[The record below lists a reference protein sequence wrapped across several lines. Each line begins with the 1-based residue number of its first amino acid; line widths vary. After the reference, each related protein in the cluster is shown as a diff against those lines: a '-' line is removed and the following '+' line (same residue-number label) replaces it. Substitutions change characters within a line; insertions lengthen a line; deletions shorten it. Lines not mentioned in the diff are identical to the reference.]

1 MSTSTPQPQLRLLP
15 LREIHIAEGAN
26 PRRSFDEQALAELAD
41 SIKTHGVLQPL
52 VVTARPE
59 GGYTL
64 VAGERRY
71 RAAKLAK
78 LTEVPVAIRDGDEEA
93 IELAVD
99 ENLHRRDLNPV
110 EEAHAFQTILSSGR
124 LTKKQLAERV
134 SKSPQY
140 VTERLR
146 LLALP
151 EPIQQHVAAGAVPV
165 RMAKQ
170 LIEIAKVSEPVAV
183 CCVQLVADGH
193 AEVAELEERPERL
206 IGCLGDY
213 EWPDPQPIALA
224 VSSYMHWQ
232 LDDLPLPEGCDD
244 IIERVAALGEPVG
257 FRFGQEE
264 ADAARAYG
272 CLLEIKRDRFFAH
285 AYITDPV
292 FVADRIRLQLDQL
305 EKQAKQRRR
314 EAAKQ
319 AQRSDGD
326 AGGDGGA
333 EAEVER
339 RRQERQQRAEAKEA
353 AVAANFE
360 LGRKLQL
367 RYDAPKIT
375 TQLAKLLA
383 LLILDRDADKLAG
396 RGLRYVREDWQVV
409 ETVESRGKQV
419 EKRRYPE
426 GFEAAEQLYAQIERA
441 RNPEQVIGRLLQA
454 LLAAHAADEDAL
466 PQSKRTYWETP
477 GRYGDGPSSEIPA
490 ILERL
495 AKPVLP
501 RQLATKQQPD
511 TEDAAQAA

>member
-1 MSTSTPQPQLRLLP
+1 MSTSSHEVRLVP
-15 LREIHIAEGAN
+15 LEAIRTAEGAN
-26 PRRSFDEQALAELAD
+26 PRRRFDERALAELAD
-41 SIKTHGVLQPL
+41 SIRQHGILQPL
-52 VVTARPE
+52 VVTTRPE

-78 LTEVPVAIRDGDEEA
+78 LTEVPVAIRDGDEQA

-134 SKSPQY
+134 SKSASY
-140 VTERLR
+140 VNERLR

-151 EPIQQHVAAGAVPV
+151 EQIQQHVASGVVPV
-165 RMAKQ
+165 RLAKQ
-170 LIEIAKVSEPVAV
+170 LIEMAKVSEPVAV
-183 CCVQLVADGH
+183 CCVQLVANGH
-193 AEVAELEERPERL
+193 AALAELEERPERL

-213 EWPDPQPIALA
+213 EWPDPQPIALT
-224 VSSYMHWQ
+224 VSSYQHYR
-232 LDDLPLPEGCDD
+232 LEDLLLPDGCDD
-244 IIERVAALGEPVG
+244 IAERVAAFGEPVG

-264 ADAARAYG
+264 ADAARGYG

-292 FVADRIRLQLDQL
+292 FIADRVRLQLDQL
-305 EKQAKQRRR
+305 EKQAKQRQR
-314 EAAKQ
+314 EAAKNGPHN
-319 AQRSDGD
+319 DG
-326 AGGDGGA
+326 GSDGGA
-333 EAEVER
+333 EAEVEQ
-339 RRQERQQRAEAKEA
+339 RRQERQQRLQVKEA

-426 GFEAAEQLYAQIERA
+426 ASETAEQLYAQIERA

-466 PQSKRTYWETP
+466 PQSKRIYWETP
-477 GRYGDGPSSEIPA
+477 GRYGDDPSSEIPA

-501 RQLATKQQPD
+501 RQLAAKRQPD
-511 TEDAAQAA
+511 AEDAAQAA

>member
-15 LREIHIAEGAN
+15 LRDIHVAEGAN
-26 PRRSFDEQALAELAD
+26 PRRCFDEQALAELAD
-41 SIKTHGVLQPL
+41 SIRQHGVLQPL

-64 VAGERRY
+64 VAGERRH

-78 LTEVPVAIRDGDEEA
+78 LTEVPVAIRDDDQAA

-140 VTERLR
+140 VNERLR

-151 EPIQQHVAAGAVPV
+151 EQIQQHVAAGAVPV

-170 LIEIAKVSEPVAV
+170 LIEMAKVSEPVAV

-206 IGCLGDY
+206 IGCLGDH

-224 VSSYMHWQ
+224 VSSYQHYR
-232 LDDLPLPEGCDD
+232 LEDVPLPDGCDD
-244 IIERVAALGEPVG
+244 ITQRVAAIGEPVG
-257 FRFGQEE
+257 FRFGQED
-264 ADAARAYG
+264 ADTARGYG

-292 FVADRIRLQLDQL
+292 FIADRVRLQLDQL
-305 EKQAKQRRR
+305 EKQAKQRQR

-319 AQRSDGD
+319 AQHGDGAGGGD
-326 AGGDGGA
+326 AGA

-339 RRQERQQRAEAKEA
+339 RRQERQQRTEAKEA
-353 AVAANFE
+353 AAAANFE

-466 PQSKRTYWETP
+466 PQSKRIYWETP

-501 RQLATKQQPD
+501 RALAAKRQPD